1 MPDNSDDEYNRI
13 EEEFLRESC
22 LTFEFELKA
31 PDDEDGAL
39 GHLEQAVFKAK
50 TESIDQLERM
60 KKLVEYF
67 KDLTFEKALRYP
79 ICHVLI
85 VKEKG
90 WCIQSSLL
98 FPWIWSNSRPLRQI
112 ARQPAF
118 QR

>member
-1 MPDNSDDEYNRI
+1 MTDNSDDEYNRI

-22 LTFEFELKA
+22 LTFELELKA
-31 PDDEDGAL
+31 PDDENGAL
-39 GHLEQAVFKAK
+39 GNLEQAVFGAK
-50 TESIDQLERM
+50 TESTDQLERM

-67 KDLTFEKALRYP
+67 KDLTFAKTLRYP
-79 ICHVLI
+79 ICNVLI

-98 FPWIWSNSRPLRQI
+98 FPWIWSNSCPLRQTT
-112 ARQPAF
+112 RQSAF